1 LSSDI
6 KKPLF
11 KIFLLCGDIKDADFG
26 RLLGAKNKT
35 KKKQK
40 RFENM
45 RDKKN
50 REKNPNFQSV

>member
-11 KIFLLCGDIKDADFG
+11 KIFLLCRDIKDADFG

-35 KKKQK
+35 KK
-40 RFENM
+40 N
-45 RDKKN
+45 KKDL
-50 REKNPNFQSV
+50 KI